1 MGSVTYIIGNRFPQ
15 RKLLQ
20 DIIATSK
27 GTVDVKGAFLGKLR
41 KAWSGECTGSR
52 RTLAWIY
59 GKVVARIEERFLPV
73 T

>member
-1 MGSVTYIIGNRFPQ
+1 
-15 RKLLQ
+15 
-20 DIIATSK
+20 
-27 GTVDVKGAFLGKLR
+27 VDVKGAFLGKLR